1 MVKEE
6 RLREIYAA
14 LGDETSRKIYQ
25 ARLMYS
31 LLGDMSGMNEVAEDF
46 FQSVVRS
53 TCFFGLYKMLLGLH
67 APIYIFGCGLY
78 GRRIASWMPDVQW
91 AGFIDSGVSLPSE
104 AMGMP
109 VFSCQSFCYGGEYI
123 VISSRKSYHEM
134 YAQLKEMNVS
144 ADKIVD
150 GTVLWDLIDGAQY
163 FDLPFVYHSDPEI
176 FVDAGAFDGLTSVQ
190 FAKWAKGTQ
199 YQIYCFEPDE
209 SNCEKITN
217 TMKRHGIH
225 DYHLIP
231 KGLWDTRAKLDFM
244 SAGDSVSHFQAVRGT
259 VKSGRKLVEAIS
271 LDACLPE
278 GNATFIKMD
287 VEGSELRA
295 IMGASDLIRDRKP
308 KLAICIY
315 HNLCDIWE
323 LPDYILSLQPNY
335 TLFLRHYSETWR
347 ETVLYAV

>member
-1 MVKEE
+1 MIKEE

-14 LGDETSRKIYQ
+14 LGDETSQKIYR

-31 LLGDMSGMNEVAEDF
+31 LLGDMSGMNEIAADF
-46 FQSVVRS
+46 CKSVERS
-53 TCFFGLYKMLLGLH
+53 KCFSGLYHMLLELH
-67 APIYIFGCGLY
+67 DTIYIFGCGLY
-78 GRRIASWMPDVQW
+78 GKRIAGWMPDVQW
-91 AGFIDSGVSLPSE
+91 AGFIDNGAALPNE
-104 AMGMP
+104 VMGIP
-109 VFSCQSFCYGGEYI
+109 VVPCQSFQYRGEYI

-134 YAQLKEMNVS
+134 YAQLKAMNIP
-144 ADKIVD
+144 DDRIVD
-150 GTVLWDLIDGAQY
+150 GTVFWDLGDGAQY

-190 FAKWAKGTQ
+190 FAKWAKGNH
-199 YQIYCFEPDE
+199 YQIYCFEPDK
-209 SNCEKITN
+209 SNCEKIAS
-217 TMKRHGIH
+217 TMTRHGIH

-231 KGLWDTRAKLDFM
+231 KGLWDTKTKLDFM
-244 SAGDSVSHFQAVRGT
+244 SAGDSVSHFQAVRET
-259 VKSGRKLVEAIS
+259 VKSGRQLVEVVS
-271 LDACLPE
+271 LDSCLPE
-278 GNATFIKMD
+278 GKATFIKMD

-295 IMGASDLIRDRKP
+295 IMGASNLLRKRKP

-323 LPDYILSLQPNY
+323 LPDYILSLEPSY